1 MSGDK
6 FLERERRILDGG
18 KPGDT
23 IVISVTTETGAITC
37 TTAPTRPWD
46 LVRVAQVLLDTALD
60 MADQQPGKPWDEAGD
75 ISAELTDLCL
85 DEDNRAEEDD
95 A

>member
-1 MSGDK
+1 MDG
-6 FLERERRILDGG
+6 FLERERHILDGA

-46 LVRVAQVLLDTALD
+46 LVRIANVILDAALD
-60 MADQQPGKPWDEAGD
+60 MTDQQPGKPWDEAASIGENLKD
-75 ISAELTDLCL
+75 MCL
-85 DEDNRAEEDD
+85 DEDDRAAGEDIE
-95 A
+95 